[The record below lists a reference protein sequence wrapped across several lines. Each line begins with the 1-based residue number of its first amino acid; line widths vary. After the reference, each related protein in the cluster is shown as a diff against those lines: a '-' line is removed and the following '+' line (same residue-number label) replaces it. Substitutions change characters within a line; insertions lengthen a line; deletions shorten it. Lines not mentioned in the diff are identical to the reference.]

1 MVYSNLNSTI
11 FYKESGTID
20 DEDIGHEST
29 LYEMELFNKQI
40 VICFGKIKHTFIHQ
54 TTNRSFGIR

>member
-1 MVYSNLNSTI
+1 MKEIQISLDNIYMVYSNLNSTI

-20 DEDIGHEST
+20 NEDIGHEST

-40 VICFGKIKHTFIHQ
+40 II
-54 TTNRSFGIR
+54 